1 MSAVAKIEPLKKYLP
16 ADAWE
21 LLLAMMGEQAFT
33 IKIVRSRKTKL
44 GDYRPPR
51 QRNATP
57 VLSINGDLNPYAFL
71 ITLVHE
77 WAHLEIYRQY
87 QWGQVKPHGPEW
99 QHRFQ
104 DLMQPFLAHEV
115 FPPEVAKPL
124 RESLQKGQASTS
136 SSPELLRALRRYNPP
151 SDDRQLKLPVLE
163 ELPEGTSFLLN
174 QQVYLKGPKRRT
186 RYLCQRKSNGRSYAV
201 HGQAEVY
208 PLPISESSSYG

>member
-1 MSAVAKIEPLKKYLP
+1 MSQDHSLESLKKYLP
-16 ADAWE
+16 DHCWE
-21 LLLAMMGEQAFT
+21 PLVGMWGQQPFS

-51 QRNATP
+51 KPGATP

-87 QWGQVKPHGPEW
+87 RWGQVKPHGPEW
-99 QHRFQ
+99 QRRFQ
-104 DLMQPFLAHEV
+104 DLMQPFLTQKV
-115 FPPEVAKPL
+115 LPPEVEKPL
-124 RESLQKGQASTS
+124 RESLQKGHASTA
-136 SSPELLRALRRYNPP
+136 SSPALLRALRRYDPQREDSQP
-151 SDDRQLKLPVLE
+151 TLPVLE

-186 RYLCQRKSNGRSYAV
+186 RYLCQRQSNGRSYAV

-208 PLPISESSSYG
+208 PLDPPETS